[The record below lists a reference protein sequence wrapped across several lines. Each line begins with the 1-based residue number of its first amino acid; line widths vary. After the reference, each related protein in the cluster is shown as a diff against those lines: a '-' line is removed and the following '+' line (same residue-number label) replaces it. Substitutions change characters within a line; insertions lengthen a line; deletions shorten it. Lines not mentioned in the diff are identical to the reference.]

1 LMQKNNLNFD
11 DSIGDSGSKISG
23 GQRQR
28 IAIARV
34 ILQDPDVLILDE
46 ATSALDLIWESKIIN
61 YIFSQKDERIT
72 ILTSHRLSSIKGVD
86 DIIVLEHGV
95 VSERGTHKEL
105 MQKNG
110 LYKKLYDFQ
119 SLE

>member
-1 LMQKNNLNFD
+1 
-11 DSIGDSGSKISG
+11 
-23 GQRQR
+23 
-28 IAIARV
+28 
-34 ILQDPDVLILDE
+34 
-46 ATSALDLIWESKIIN
+46 
-61 YIFSQKDERIT
+61 
-72 ILTSHRLSSIKGVD
+72 
-86 DIIVLEHGV
+86 V